1 MTGRSQHSRP
11 CGYGSSRQ
19 RTSDASRTQKRPCR
33 RAGQRRFVVPRGWRV
48 VGGRG
53 HGRPPTD
60 QGVFAEDEGLE
71 GFTGVDDGLG
81 AGREGSED
89 RHASEGSDAAADD
102 LLHTD
107 EELEDDEDDRAEHD
121 HDADRAPDRTDQ
133 IHSLQ
138 QGSAAVWD
146 ITAILTEK
154 GFRRM
159 DATATIHTIPSPYG
173 QATA

>member
-1 MTGRSQHSRP
+1 M
-11 CGYGSSRQ
+11 
-19 RTSDASRTQKRPCR
+19 
-33 RAGQRRFVVPRGWRV
+33 
-48 VGGRG
+48 GGRG

-89 RHASEGSDAAADD
+89 RHACEGSDAA
-102 LLHTD
+102 
-107 EELEDDEDDRAEHD
+107 
-121 HDADRAPDRTDQ
+121 ADRAPDRTDQ